1 MKYQAVLMISFETD
15 LIVTIWYYRYV
26 NSFYLEEYNLAV
38 VFFSVLMSKANCKI
52 YLNIYCLVIPIMSLH
67 VE

>member
-38 VFFSVLMSKANCKI
+38 VFFSVFICRFNVKSKLQN
-52 YLNIYCLVIPIMSLH
+52 LP
-67 VE
+67 